1 MAVEVALSSESLTA
15 ENGLEARDG
24 PEQQLNGKAE
34 DGSNSEPVSSPAES
48 AFSNDSK
55 MCNTNPHLNALNTD
69 SEGHRDET
77 LSPAVLKTEE

>member
-1 MAVEVALSSESLTA
+1 MALSSESSAA
-15 ENGLEARDG
+15 ENGLEAQDG

-55 MCNTNPHLNALNTD
+55 MCNTNPHLNALNAD